1 MRIADRSFNLKKCK
15 IKIMKKT
22 LSLILIMII
31 FMINGT
37 SVKATSGFL
46 RKNSIVTCN
55 GITYGQHGD
64 GHWHVAVKTIDGR
77 YNASGSPIASNP
89 CTDINNVE
97 NSQNN
102 VSTSASDS
110 QSKQTSKVINKSG
123 DNTLKSLKI
132 DNENINISEKISY
145 KTNQKSV
152 NIEAVANDDK
162 ATLEYDKQIDLLMGE
177 NIVTII
183 VISENGNQKE
193 YQINITRERELSD
206 NTNIVVKVNETE
218 ITFINYENDD
228 LIVSSYTKEINI
240 TYELEDKNAKV
251 EINGNKNLKVGE
263 NEIIIKVIA
272 ENGKEQNYK
281 LFVTKTSKAEE
292 IIGFIMFI
300 VIIIIIVH
308 YLKNRKNSK
317 NSFKINT

>member
-1 MRIADRSFNLKKCK
+1 
-15 IKIMKKT
+15 
-22 LSLILIMII
+22 MII

-132 DNENINISEKISY
+132 DNEKIYIKIYNSEQVPIENRGYIYLDSIKKRFLIKLNKLALIYASKKKINNDLYFRYYKIECFKYQGIDSFI
-145 KTNQKSV
+145 KCLEQETIKVSLILRFSRNQKTFGKNKNKGLVFTISK
-152 NIEAVANDDK
+152 NE
-162 ATLEYDKQIDLLMGE
+162 LDLLFNKVYYEE
-177 NIVTII
+177 N
-183 VISENGNQKE
+183 
-193 YQINITRERELSD
+193 
-206 NTNIVVKVNETE
+206 
-218 ITFINYENDD
+218 
-228 LIVSSYTKEINI
+228 
-240 TYELEDKNAKV
+240 
-251 EINGNKNLKVGE
+251 
-263 NEIIIKVIA
+263 
-272 ENGKEQNYK
+272 
-281 LFVTKTSKAEE
+281 
-292 IIGFIMFI
+292 
-300 VIIIIIVH
+300 
-308 YLKNRKNSK
+308 
-317 NSFKINT
+317 